1 MSTSA
6 GWRRASWV
14 FVLLAFLGLVAGC
27 TQDTPAPKPAP
38 TTTATPRMFTV
49 ATTQRLHQFDPAYIT
64 TDAGTLVATAV
75 YQRLMV
81 YNSATNE
88 VKPDAASD
96 CLFRQAL
103 VYECTLR
110 TGLQFDNGNPLTSR
124 DVKYSIER
132 SIKLGAKAGVRVLF
146 ASLDSIRTPDAKT
159 VQFVLKWADTQ
170 FAQTLATP
178 AASLV
183 DEPSYPATS
192 LRPDGL
198 LPVGSGPYRV
208 VRSSN
213 DEVTFAANIGY
224 QGATPAGVTPIRVQT
239 MKDSA
244 SVEQSVIA
252 RTSDVAW
259 NGLDEPAVT
268 RLQQQIDASG
278 AQTTG
283 SGWTRVARPGNLVR
297 RVIWNPA
304 SSDRLNAGLR
314 TRISLA
320 LQADRTLDSIVP
332 RGVGGYASA
341 FAQGGVA
348 TLPPMRTNG
357 ITLVLSYDS
366 GLPGVAQVAESV
378 EERLQSSAGLDIV
391 IKPDDP
397 NADITLCDALPPL
410 ATAVGWLLPYLANPL
425 PGSAAKIAQLDER
438 VRTTTDGNVRDVSLS
453 ELQQQAAADNVVIPV
468 SQSDGA
474 LFVGPGVRIADS
486 GFGPGGQLA
495 LWGLER

>member
-1 MSTSA
+1 
-6 GWRRASWV
+6 V
-14 FVLLAFLGLVAGC
+14 LVLLAFLGLVAGC

-49 ATTQRLHQFDPAYIT
+49 ATTQTLHQFDPAYVT
-64 TDAGTLVATAV
+64 TEAGALVATAV

-81 YNSATNE
+81 YNASTRE
-88 VKPDAASD
+88 VKPDAATD

-110 TGLQFDNGNPLTSR
+110 TGLVFDNGNPLTSR

-132 SIKLGAKAGVRVLF
+132 AIKLGAKAGTDVLF
-146 ASLDSIRTPDAKT
+146 ASLESIRTPDAKT
-159 VQFVLKWADTQ
+159 VQFVLAWADTQ
-170 FAQTLATP
+170 FAQMLATP
-178 AASLV
+178 AASIV
-183 DEPSYPATS
+183 DEAGYPATS
-192 LRPDGL
+192 LRPDDK

-213 DEVTFAANIGY
+213 GEVVFASNLSY

-239 MKDSA
+239 MKDAA

-259 NGLDEPAVT
+259 NGLDDPAVT
-268 RLQQQIDASG
+268 RLQQQIDSSG
-278 AQTTG
+278 SQTTE
-283 SGWTRVARPGNLVR
+283 SGWTRVARTGQLVR
-297 RVIWNPA
+297 RLLWNPA
-304 SSDRLNAGLR
+304 SSDRLNAALR

-332 RGVGGYASA
+332 RGVDGYASA

-348 TLPPMRTNG
+348 TLPTTKTSG

-366 GLPGVAQVAESV
+366 GLPGAAQVAQLV
-378 EERLQSSAGLDIV
+378 EERLQASAGLDIV
-391 IKPDDP
+391 VKPDDT
-397 NADITLCDALPPL
+397 NADIVLCEALPPL

-438 VRTTTDGNVRDVSLS
+438 VRTTTDANVRDVSLS

-474 LFVGPGVRIADS
+474 LFVGPGVEIADG

-495 LWGLER
+495 LWGLEQ